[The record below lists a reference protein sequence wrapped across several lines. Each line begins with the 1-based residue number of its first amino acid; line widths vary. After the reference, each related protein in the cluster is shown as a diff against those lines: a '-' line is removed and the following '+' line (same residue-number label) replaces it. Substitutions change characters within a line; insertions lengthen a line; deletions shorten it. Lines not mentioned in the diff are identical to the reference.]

1 MNASPLVSIIIPAYN
16 TSEYIAGMLQDVFN
30 QTYKNIEIIVVDD
43 GSTDNTIEIIT
54 EFNRMGGVRIVS
66 LEHAGVS
73 AARNAGLAL
82 AQGEKVFFWD
92 SDDSMEP
99 DTIEQCLAFC
109 EKHSV
114 NSVLYGYANR
124 TNGIKGIPHPHELKQ
139 LYRGRE
145 IITELMPHFLG
156 HSFTDVNEWIKGKR
170 GLRQGKENTALWHI
184 MLDANTIKN
193 NNLHF
198 DTNLSLGEDTRFIN
212 EYMLHETSIGFLDKC
227 LYYLTIRE
235 TGANLSSLKDV
246 RKRLNDKLKLIK
258 VRTEIDQKALR
269 LYGINTHSYWEG
281 TLVLSTIEVCLRL
294 AQNNDISLKE
304 KHAMLKVF
312 MNNDAV
318 KEASQTFKPAKGL
331 KAIPFKIIQR
341 GQAKALFHLLSLLPK
356 SLANKITNQ

>member
-124 TNGIKGIPHPHELKQ
+124 INGIKGIPHPHELKQ

-145 IITELMPHFLG
+145 IVTELMPHFLG

-198 DTNLSLGEDTRFIN
+198 DTNLSLGEDTRF
-212 EYMLHETSIGFLDKC
+212 
-227 LYYLTIRE
+227 
-235 TGANLSSLKDV
+235 
-246 RKRLNDKLKLIK
+246 
-258 VRTEIDQKALR
+258 

-281 TLVLSTIEVCLRL
+281 TLVLSMIEVCLRL

-312 MNNDAV
+312 MYNDAV